1 MKEIIQD
8 IEFFF
13 ELLYLLSQVTNKS
26 SSNKHGSCPISC
38 GATIK
43 AFWKNCLKI
52 RPWPSR
58 AKQLGHFGDHQD
70 GRGWTPWL
78 VEEFSHRQ
86 GSSRW
91 PGVATPVP
99 LREPRPLDTNNTLL
113 GTKVLGTSGWPAR
126 VTRFCPKEGMHK
138 IAYLEKNP
146 TCGQELHGEY
156 WGWNEGCKFQL
167 APAEPDIWV
176 QVRWPLSRSSTS
188 FSRCF
193 KRLFQQ

>member
-1 MKEIIQD
+1 MW
-8 IEFFF
+8 
-13 ELLYLLSQVTNKS
+13 LSGNIASKS
-26 SSNKHGSCPISC
+26 
-38 GATIK
+38 
-43 AFWKNCLKI
+43 W
-52 RPWPSR
+52 PWPSR
-58 AKQLGHFGDHQD
+58 AKQLGHFGDHQH

-113 GTKVLGTSGWPAR
+113 GTKVLETSGGPAR
-126 VTRFCPKEGMHK
+126 VTRFCPNEGMHK

-146 TCGQELHGEY
+146 TCGPESHGEY

-167 APAEPDIWV
+167 ALGWGEIILV
-176 QVRWPLSRSSTS
+176 QFLHVLLSVLQ
-188 FSRCF
+188 F
-193 KRLFQQ
+193 KRLYQQ